1 MPRSTLSLSIL
12 ALVTSGTTAF
22 IPSHTPLLC
31 SSPSLTKHAAP
42 SISDAT
48 IHTVWSN
55 HKEVHSTISMNMMSS
70 PLSQFLPSILT
81 SYDETSPEE
90 AFQDQ
95 VSLSDLTS
103 DPSLQTAFAVSAI
116 AIVLLFVAKAIV
128 TNMDEAVQKTAM
140 DFDRA
145 MKLKYAKKWRMF
157 MEEEEELTGVI
168 DREERELDRI
178 QKIVE
183 EMERLQ
189 NEEPEFFERV
199 MRDVERQ
206 I

>member
-1 MPRSTLSLSIL
+1 M
-12 ALVTSGTTAF
+12 
-22 IPSHTPLLC
+22 
-31 SSPSLTKHAAP
+31 
-42 SISDAT
+42 
-48 IHTVWSN
+48 
-55 HKEVHSTISMNMMSS
+55 
-70 PLSQFLPSILT
+70 
-81 SYDETSPEE
+81 
-90 AFQDQ
+90 
-95 VSLSDLTS
+95 
-103 DPSLQTAFAVSAI
+103 
-116 AIVLLFVAKAIV
+116 
-128 TNMDEAVQKTAM
+128 TNMDEAVQKTAI

-145 MKLKYAKKWRMF
+145 MKLKYTKKWRMF

>member
-1 MPRSTLSLSIL
+1 M
-12 ALVTSGTTAF
+12 
-22 IPSHTPLLC
+22 
-31 SSPSLTKHAAP
+31 
-42 SISDAT
+42 
-48 IHTVWSN
+48 
-55 HKEVHSTISMNMMSS
+55 
-70 PLSQFLPSILT
+70 
-81 SYDETSPEE
+81 
-90 AFQDQ
+90 
-95 VSLSDLTS
+95 
-103 DPSLQTAFAVSAI
+103 
-116 AIVLLFVAKAIV
+116 
-128 TNMDEAVQKTAM
+128 TNMDEAVQKTAV